1 MLFPKTPT
9 ASLLQSK
16 KVWWGGNRRPVTTWE
31 LSGCSSAWPERLLW
45 EQEVVGSN
53 PITPICVDGLA
64 FLRGWEV
71 IAVSLGQKYNLPAA
85 QVCDYF
91 VNDSDGNRRRSSRVQ
106 DLSSPNHSHLQ

>member
-1 MLFPKTPT
+1 MLFPKPP
-9 ASLLQSK
+9 LLRFCK
-16 KVWWGGNRRPVTTWE
+16 AKHWGGGGNRRPVTTRE

-64 FLRGWEV
+64 FLWGREV
-71 IAVSLGQKYNLPAA
+71 IAVSLGQKYNLPAV

-91 VNDSDGNRRRSSRVQ
+91 VNNSDGNRRRSSRAP